1 MLAPRPVALSK
12 RRSQTGEGGYVSGNV
27 LVISAQE
34 TLRQEDWHDF
44 KASQGCGMRNE
55 FLVGCFVLKRTPSLD
70 TQLEE
75 AYRGMMQDSKS

>member
-12 RRSQTGEGGYVSGNV
+12 RRPQTGEGGYVSGNV

-55 FLVGCFVLKRTPSLD
+55 FLVGCFEED
-70 TQLEE
+70 TLLRHTAGGGLQ
-75 AYRGMMQDSKS
+75 RDGSGQ